1 MPPKQTATRDLES
14 LDFPGA
20 LLKWLHSYSGTGP
33 YRVCYDSSWTLQER
47 THQEKN
53 TEINGEPWE
62 VNPKDQEGAP
72 GKDGLALTET

>member
-1 MPPKQTATRDLES
+1 MTPKQTATRDLES

-20 LLKWLHSYSGTGP
+20 LLRWLQSYSGTGP

-53 TEINGEPWE
+53 MEIWE
-62 VNPKDQEGAP
+62 EKVNPKDQEGTP
-72 GKDGLALTET
+72 GKDGLALTE